1 MRGRRAA
8 GREPGRR
15 WRGAGRGRGKPTAPP
30 LRRGRGPAG
39 RAPSGTK
46 ARTPRGYRWR
56 EQGREVRCGA
66 MPPGS
71 GPGAPSAVERG
82 GPVGGSRGPRRC
94 GQAPAGPGPG
104 GGGPAGRVPGPDR
117 NRQQK
122 SSAARC
128 GAEAAVEGRGPP
140 LPSPCRAKP
149 APAGGALGSARHC
162 TGSAGAGPPSAAGR
176 TRPPAGS
183 RQPWQTVGARGRT
196 RSPSAPSRQVPTPA
210 AGGGPTGRGAAPAA
224 EGGGPTRAPEREAGG
239 PHRTWR
245 PAARRDRGERRS
257 RAAGPSPRARERE
270 REPPA
275 GRRERGP
282 RRPAAR
288 GLRRRG
294 PDGRG
299 AAEQSGGPPPRR
311 GGRRVP
317 APQGATW
324 LILPVVICLSQR
336 LSHACLSKSFP
347 KRNCGW
353 LIKSVMVPWSASP
366 YMDNCGN
373 SRANTCQQ
381 APTLREACFY

>member
-1 MRGRRAA
+1 M
-8 GREPGRR
+8 P
-15 WRGAGRGRGKPTAPP
+15 AGRGRGKPRATPLRTGPGRAGPGGAARPAGCPDPMGTASKRARRRGAVRRQRSRDGVRPSPP
-30 LRRGRGPAG
+30 LVVRSRLRPAEHSDRPGIAPGAPGPARPQRRAAPDLPPGPGNPG
-39 RAPSGTK
+39 RQS
-46 ARTPRGYRWR
+46 ARAGGPGPPAR
-56 EQGREVRCGA
+56 
-66 MPPGS
+66 PPGS
-71 GPGAPSAVERG
+71 HPGG
-82 GPVGGSRGPRRC
+82 GRRADGPRRSP
-94 GQAPAGPGPG
+94 GGGRRRAHPGPG
-104 GGGPAGRVPGPDR
+104 ERGRRAPPDLASGGPP
-117 NRQQK
+117 
-122 SSAARC
+122 
-128 GAEAAVEGRGPP
+128 
-140 LPSPCRAKP
+140 
-149 APAGGALGSARHC
+149 
-162 TGSAGAGPPSAAGR
+162 
-176 TRPPAGS
+176 GS
-183 RQPWQTVGARGRT
+183 RREEE
-196 RSPSAPSRQVPTPA
+196 PSR
-210 AGGGPTGRGAAPAA
+210 GAV
-224 EGGGPTRAPEREAGG
+224 
-239 PHRTWR
+239 
-245 PAARRDRGERRS
+245 
-257 RAAGPSPRARERE
+257 PRARERE

>member
-1 MRGRRAA
+1 M
-8 GREPGRR
+8 P
-15 WRGAGRGRGKPTAPP
+15 AGRGRGKPRATP
-30 LRRGRGPAG
+30 LRTGPG
-39 RAPSGTK
+39 RA
-46 ARTPRGYRWR
+46 
-56 EQGREVRCGA
+56 
-66 MPPGS
+66 
-71 GPGAPSAVERG
+71 
-82 GPVGGSRGPRRC
+82 GPR
-94 GQAPAGPGPG
+94 

-128 GAEAAVEGRGPP
+128 GAEAALEGRGPP
-140 LPSPCRAKP
+140 LPLSCE
-149 APAGGALGSARHC
+149 
-162 TGSAGAGPPSAAGR
+162 
-176 TRPPAGS
+176 AGS
-183 RQPWQTVGARGRT
+183 GRRSTRIGPALHRERRGR
-196 RSPSAPSRQVPTPA
+196 PA
-210 AGGGPTGRGAAPAA
+210 LS
-224 EGGGPTRAPEREAGG
+224 GG
-239 PHRTWR
+239 PHPTSRRVPATLADSRRAREDPVPQRALPAGPHPGGGRRADGPRRSPGGGRRRAHPGPGERGRRAPPDWR

-257 RAAGPSPRARERE
+257 RAAGPSPRARE

>member
-1 MRGRRAA
+1 M
-8 GREPGRR
+8 P
-15 WRGAGRGRGKPTAPP
+15 AGRGRGKPRGTP
-30 LRRGRGPAG
+30 LRTGWGPSRTGPQRDECPDPTGLPVERARQVRCDASGPRSGEAAGHAVADRPRPG
-39 RAPSGTK
+39 RA
-46 ARTPRGYRWR
+46 
-56 EQGREVRCGA
+56 Q
-66 MPPGS
+66 
-71 GPGAPSAVERG
+71 
-82 GPVGGSRGPRRC
+82 
-94 GQAPAGPGPG
+94 

-257 RAAGPSPRARERE
+257 RAAGPSPARERE
-270 REPPA
+270 RAAGGPEGAGAPA
-275 GRRERGP
+275 ASGARTPAPRP
-282 RRPAAR
+282 RRP
-288 GLRRRG
+288 RRG
-294 PDGRG
+294 RAVRRAAAQAGR
-299 AAEQSGGPPPRR
+299 AAGPGPP
-311 GGRRVP
+311 GGYLVDP
-317 APQGATW
+317 A
-324 LILPVVICLSQR
+324 S
-336 LSHACLSKSFP
+336 SHMLVSK
-347 KRNCGW
+347 
-353 LIKSVMVPWSASP
+353 IKPCMSK
-366 YMDNCGN
+366 
-373 SRANTCQQ
+373 
-381 APTLREACFY
+381 